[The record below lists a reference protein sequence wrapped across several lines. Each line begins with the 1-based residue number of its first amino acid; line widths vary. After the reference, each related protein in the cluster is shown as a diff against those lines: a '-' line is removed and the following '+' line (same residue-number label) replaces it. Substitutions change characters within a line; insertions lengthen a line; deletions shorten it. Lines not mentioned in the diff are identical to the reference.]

1 MVRADH
7 RRQKKKLIEAARW
20 WATGGAAQAAQFSAD
35 CAALNIQLPD
45 GFEQPATHF
54 VVDPENWDTVM
65 LFVSLGTQ
73 WRIGGMGDVI
83 GLDYTAVDAVF
94 RIRRIKN
101 RASLF
106 DGLQVMEEAAL
117 AAFREAK
124 PK

>member
-1 MVRADH
+1 
-7 RRQKKKLIEAARW
+7 
-20 WATGGAAQAAQFSAD
+20 
-35 CAALNIQLPD
+35 
-45 GFEQPATHF
+45 
-54 VVDPENWDTVM
+54 M